1 MPDDA
6 RHPSGD
12 AAGSDRRGSGASGN
26 GNSPHDS
33 AHRGAAHQDSAHHDP
48 TPSESASR
56 DDAPHDSTPHDST
69 PHDAASHDTASHD
82 STPNN
87 SATNDAELHRTT
99 SHAVPDHNEQ
109 DHDGQDHDPSSTE
122 ESWNDPDEFENL
134 CALSPVAASVAQLHP
149 TDPSLHFSSDPR
161 EAAHDLEIFV
171 SQVIVGMGGLDGPT
185 FLWNHLIPDI
195 CAIDDEHRRD
205 CAVASPEDASDMMDI
220 PMTWYFEAL
229 DSATDDNDDGDG
241 NGDDA
246 ASSGSDPLPD
256 WDPEDDDLHDGDDG
270 TADLPVFRIDTQ
282 ALAGVDAVVG
292 NALSSS
298 RWLDSARNLT
308 LALDATVD
316 FISRVNDDDNEVFDY
331 LIRLI
336 QQIRLYFHSLAEHAD
351 MAASSQA
358 MAMLV
363 DAACSGPMRLN
374 PVQLTMVLSC
384 GLSFARWDD
393 TRVIAYDALA
403 RAIHG
408 MDEMEAGVNGSAPDS
423 TVVLRDGET
432 LTLQA
437 CMRRARVRFD
447 RSVLLLRHDLLRLGG
462 EDEEADRL
470 LLDNRDVPAMADAYA
485 ARLVSQHRW
494 DELVGFSSGIMHD
507 QPDMTP
513 VLYPSALVPRGWE
526 SLHDMALAGAGRI
539 DELCAGYRRR
549 IVASGPRRRRTDVLD
564 TLRRISGRRWPGQ
577 VRAIVRE
584 YADGRGRRSRNATY
598 ERLLLDNGLSEEAWR
613 YVRRFPGARLTLAP
627 VFAGTHPDEAR
638 NAILGKVGLDGPEL
652 RGLDDPKITDSRI
665 IRAMKRYAGAFGRR
679 EAGRLAERLLPL
691 SASREELTGWLRGFA
706 DTEG

>member
-12 AAGSDRRGSGASGN
+12 AADSGGKGPGTPKNGGS
-26 GNSPHDS
+26 
-33 AHRGAAHQDSAHHDP
+33 
-48 TPSESASR
+48 SR
-56 DDAPHDSTPHDST
+56 DAARRDPV
-69 PHDAASHDTASHD
+69 HDAD
-82 STPNN
+82 SRDP
-87 SATNDAELHRTT
+87 D
-99 SHAVPDHNEQ
+99 SHAVPS
-109 DHDGQDHDPSSTE
+109 HDGTRHDQTRDDKTRHDKSQDDGTGHHPETHDPAHAE
-122 ESWNDPDEFENL
+122 DSWRDPDEFENL

-149 TDPSLHFSSDPR
+149 TDPSLKFSSDPR
-161 EAAHDLEIFV
+161 EAVHDLEVFV
-171 SQVIVGMGGLDGPT
+171 GQVIVGMGGLEGPT

-229 DSATDDNDDGDG
+229 DSAADDE
-241 NGDDA
+241 NGDEDA
-246 ASSGSDPLPD
+246 DDATDADSDRIPD
-256 WDPEDDDLHDGDDG
+256 WDPEDDDIHDGEDS
-270 TADLPVFRIDTQ
+270 ADLPVFRMDTQ

-298 RWLDSARNLT
+298 RWMDSARNLT

-351 MAASSQA
+351 MATSAQA

-393 TRVIAYDALA
+393 TRVIAYEALA
-403 RAIHG
+403 RATHA

-432 LTLQA
+432 LTLRA
-437 CMRRARVRFD
+437 CMRRARARFD

-462 EDEEADRL
+462 EDEAADRL
-470 LLDNRDVPAMADAYA
+470 LVDNRNIPAMADAYA
-485 ARLVSQHRW
+485 ARLISQQRW
-494 DELVGFSSGIMHD
+494 DELVGFSGGIVHD
-507 QPDMTP
+507 HPDMTP
-513 VLYPSALVPRGWE
+513 VLFPTALVPRGWE
-526 SLHDMALAGAGRI
+526 SLHDLALAGGGRI

-549 IVASGPRRRRTDVLD
+549 IIDAGPRRRQTDMLE
-564 TLRRISGRRWPGQ
+564 TLRRISGADWPSQ
-577 VRAIVRE
+577 VKAIVRE
-584 YADGRGRRSRNATY
+584 YADGRGRRTRNATY
-598 ERLLLDNGLSEEAWR
+598 ERLLIDNGLSGEAWR

-638 NAILGKVGLDGPEL
+638 RAILGGVGLDGPEL
-652 RGLDDPKITDSRI
+652 QGLDDPKVTDSRI
-665 IRAMKRYAGAFGRR
+665 IHAMKRYAGAFGRA

-691 SASREELTGWLRGFA
+691 SSSREKLAGWLKDFA
-706 DTEG
+706 VGQD